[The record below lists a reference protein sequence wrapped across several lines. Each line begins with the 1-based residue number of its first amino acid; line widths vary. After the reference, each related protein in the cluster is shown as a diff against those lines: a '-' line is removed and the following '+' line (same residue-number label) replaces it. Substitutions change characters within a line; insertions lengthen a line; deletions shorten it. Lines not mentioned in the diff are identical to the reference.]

1 MLAVNISNLTTLIAR
16 QKTFLVQLKIYLLN
30 LKLILLLVI
39 SVHVN
44 ITQLL
49 ADIRIWI
56 FSFFDSDLG
65 LLERNIFVHH
75 SVSLISLESLRSAA
89 SRTQKL
95 IWRRIVLSLD
105 RSDLIHVCDT
115 NVVLANNGHHSL
127 SVCRVEIFH
136 TNRTSVGAVVFVDV
150 LITVDVW
157 RLHIFSWRVLV

>member
-16 QKTFLVQLKIYLLN
+16 QKTFLVRLRIYLLN

-49 ADIRIWI
+49 TDIRIWVL
-56 FSFFDSDLG
+56 SSHDSGLG
-65 LLERNIFVHH
+65 LERNIFLHH
-75 SVSLISLESLRSAA
+75 PVSLISLESLRSAA
-89 SRTQKL
+89 GRTQKL
-95 IWRRIVLSLD
+95 IWMRIVLSLD
-105 RSDLIHVCDT
+105 RSDLIEVCNT

-127 SVCRVEIFH
+127 SVCRVEIFY
-136 TNRTSVGAVVFVDV
+136 TNGTNVGAVVFFDV
-150 LITVDVW
+150 QITVDVC